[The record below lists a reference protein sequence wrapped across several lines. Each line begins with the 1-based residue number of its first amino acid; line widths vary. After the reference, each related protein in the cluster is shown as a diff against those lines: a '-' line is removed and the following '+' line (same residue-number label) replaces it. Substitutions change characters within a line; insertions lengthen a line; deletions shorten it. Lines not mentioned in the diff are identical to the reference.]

1 MDVFDVRLGV
11 SGIMIEPEQNK
22 GQMKYFIVELSD
34 TNTFNNDQNLVRIK
48 YNSSGIEKY
57 FDFYL
62 LSKLENPNAL
72 DHYGLLVT
80 TEDIIEGLGH
90 AILKTDERYLLPP
103 GYKDEVS
110 LVDEVPFGF
119 VWLVAR
125 RVKSNTTNYNDG
137 AAGIFNKDAK
147 IPAEPQNVKYS
158 ISPPLAR
165 DYTTTRT
172 KKDGD
177 LNNENIGI
185 FITDNSI
192 VLKSHSA
199 SIILGPEGIS
209 FLGDKFESKTKGG
222 RGMMMDNPFSGW
234 FPSTI
239 MTIPLGIEYIPNFN
253 YILSIGTACRI
264 LTKGMKSIN
273 RTVTNVQKLGK

>member
-1 MDVFDVRLGV
+1 
-11 SGIMIEPEQNK
+11 MIDSEQNK
-22 GQMKYFIVELSD
+22 GNMKYFLVELAE

-48 YNSSGIEKY
+48 YNSSGIDKY
-57 FDFYL
+57 YDFYL
-62 LSKLENPNAL
+62 LSKLENPNAQ
-72 DHYGLLVT
+72 DHYGLLMT
-80 TEDIIEGLGH
+80 PEETIEGLNN
-90 AILKTDERYLLPP
+90 AITVDSIRYNLPP
-103 GYKDEVS
+103 GYADEDTLVS
-110 LVDEVPFGF
+110 EIPFGF
-119 VWLVAR
+119 VWLIAR

-147 IPAEPQNVKYS
+147 IPADPQNIKYS

-172 KKDGD
+172 HKESDFK
-177 LNNENIGI
+177 NENIGI
-185 FITDNSI
+185 FITDNSVI
-192 VLKSHSA
+192 LKSHSS
-199 SIILGPEGIS
+199 SIVLGPEGIGL
-209 FLGDKFESKTKGG
+209 FGDKFESKTKGG

-273 RTVTNVQKLGK
+273 RTVTNIKNFTGK

>member
-1 MDVFDVRLGV
+1 
-11 SGIMIEPEQNK
+11 MIIPEQNK
-22 GQMKYFIVELSD
+22 GQMKYFIVELSE

-57 FDFYL
+57 YDFYL
-62 LSKLENPNAL
+62 LSKLENPNYK

-80 TEDIIEGLGH
+80 TEDVLEGLSH
-90 AILKTDERYLLPP
+90 AITKDMPRYELPP
-103 GYKDEVS
+103 GYKDENS
-110 LVDEVPFGF
+110 LVTELPLGF
-119 VWLVAR
+119 VWLIGK

-137 AAGIFNKDAK
+137 TAGIFNKDAK
-147 IPAEPQNVKYS
+147 APVDPQNVKYS

-172 KKDGD
+172 HKESDF
-177 LNNENIGI
+177 NNDNIGI
-185 FITDNSI
+185 FITDNSVI
-192 VLKSHSA
+192 LKSHSS
-199 SIILGPEGIS
+199 SIVLGPEGIAL
-209 FLGDKFESKTKGG
+209 LGDKFESKTKGG

-273 RTVTNVQKLGK
+273 RTVTNVKKFVGK